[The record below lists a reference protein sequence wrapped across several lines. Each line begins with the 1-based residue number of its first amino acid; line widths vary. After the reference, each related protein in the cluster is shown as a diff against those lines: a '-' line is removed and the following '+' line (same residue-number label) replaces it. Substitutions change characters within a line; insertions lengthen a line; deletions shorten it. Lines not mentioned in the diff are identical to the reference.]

1 MTAPNLG
8 RVLIVDD
15 EVELMTALCESLT
28 DQSYEALGRTSA
40 QEALALLQEEDI
52 DLLVCDLMMPEMDGI
67 ALLRAALNIDPHLVG
82 VIMTGHGTIQTAVDA
97 MKVGAFDYVLKPFRL
112 QALLPVLARALQV
125 RQLRMENVQLRE
137 TVAIYELGQAIAC
150 PLDTNTILHK
160 VIDGALQQVNG
171 DEAAIM
177 LPTSDSEELFVAVV
191 RGKNQDTLLGTRVSM
206 AHSVMGWVARH
217 REPLTVPGAVSDLP
231 FTPQHTCA
239 DFTTLALPML
249 TSGKLMGVLSVS
261 TARRRRPFTLGQVKA
276 LSILTNLAATALEN
290 AALYTQVCQSE
301 ERFRS
306 VTESAIDAIIST
318 DTNGI

>member
-40 QEALALLQEEDI
+40 PEALALLQEEDI

-125 RQLRMENVQLRE
+125 RRLRMENVQLRE
-137 TVAIYELGQAIAC
+137 TVAIYELGQAIAYT
-150 PLDTNTILHK
+150 LDTNTILHK

-177 LPTSDSEELFVAVV
+177 LPTPDSAELFVAVA
-191 RGKNQDTLLGTRVSM
+191 RGKNQETLLGTRVSI
-206 AHSVMGWVARH
+206 AHSVMGWVARY

-231 FTPQHTCA
+231 FTPQHTRAEC
-239 DFTTLALPML
+239 TTLALPML
-249 TSGKLMGVLSVS
+249 AGGKLMGVLSVS
-261 TARRRRPFTLGQVKA
+261 AARWRRPFTLVLHHIEFDGRSLYGGQ
-276 LSILTNLAATALEN
+276 SGQPMHRRTT
-290 AALYTQVCQSE
+290 S
-301 ERFRS
+301 
-306 VTESAIDAIIST
+306 DAPEKVPC
-318 DTNGI
+318 DAQ